1 MIYYIQ
7 KKGKGFEF
15 EMYEQVKFEIVNSDI
30 GEVGE
35 VLGGIG
41 IFGGNN
47 GDVLINVICGCC
59 GGVLEPNDVKIIERY
74 IDCWV
79 DISDAIIGN

>member
-7 KKGKGFEF
+7 KKGKGFGF

-41 IFGGNN
+41 ILAG
-47 GDVLINVICGCC
+47 IMVIF
-59 GGVLEPNDVKIIERY
+59 L
-74 IDCWV
+74 
-79 DISDAIIGN
+79 SM